1 MRKFPQVSGSDVVR
15 ALLKLGFT
23 IRRQHCSHIIIML
36 RDDPFAQPVV
46 PDHRQLDR
54 GTLRAIFS
62 MPCLVTRLLVL
73 ERPLMQNSA
82 KCTGRL
88 FHALS
93 CWRASNHSMA
103 SFTYSTNCKPP

>member
-23 IRRQHCSHIIIML
+23 IQRQHGSHIIML

-46 PDHRQLDR
+46 PDHSQLDR

-73 ERPLMQNSA
+73 ERPLMPNSA
-82 KCTGRL
+82 KCSGQII
-88 FHALS
+88 S
-93 CWRASNHSMA
+93 RAILLA
-103 SFTYSTNCKPP
+103 C